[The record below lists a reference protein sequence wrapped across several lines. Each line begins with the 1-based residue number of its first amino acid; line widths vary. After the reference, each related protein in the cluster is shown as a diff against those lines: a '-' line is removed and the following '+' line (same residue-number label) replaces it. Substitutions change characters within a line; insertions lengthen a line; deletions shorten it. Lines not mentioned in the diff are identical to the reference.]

1 MPFHLLSLTQVVTM
15 SASSSSSKPKTVLV
29 TGANGYIGSA
39 VTRSFVRAGWR
50 TYGLIRKESATAT
63 LIASESIPVLGS
75 PSDQSFISKLQE
87 ENVVFDVLVS
97 VTEDIA
103 NYVPHY
109 TAVISMLRALTTASN
124 EAGVRSLVLFT
135 SGCKDYGMSPFL
147 ADSPGLEPH
156 TEETPIVPPPF
167 AVERARYSLK
177 TFEHSDLF
185 DAAVLRPTNV
195 YGHDSSFY
203 GLFFVT
209 AEEAA
214 RAGVLEIKEEPKT
227 ILHAMHVDDC
237 GDAYVALAEHYLVKP
252 KEVAGQCFNI
262 SASEYETLEDI
273 AEALVKEYGISG
285 GVKWGKDDSEGP
297 ATNVLRMLM
306 GFSQWVEGEKVRSL
320 TGWKDKRRLFS
331 EEIGVYRRAYELES
345 GKGELK
351 IHRALLRVDS
361 ASTKK

>member
-1 MPFHLLSLTQVVTM
+1 M
-15 SASSSSSKPKTVLV
+15 SPSAKPKTVLV

-50 TYGLIRKESATAT
+50 TYGLIRKESAIPT

-75 PSDQSFISKLQE
+75 VSDTSFISKLKE
-87 ENVVFDVLVS
+87 DNVVFDILVS
-97 VTEDIA
+97 VTEDMT

-109 TAVISMLRALTTASN
+109 TAIISMLRALSTASN
-124 EAGVRSLVLFT
+124 ERGVRPLVLFT
-135 SGCKDYGMSPFL
+135 SGCKDYGMSPYL

-156 TEETPIVPPPF
+156 TEDTPLAPPPF
-167 AVERARYSLK
+167 AADRAEYSLK
-177 TFEHSDLF
+177 TFEHTDIF

-195 YGHDSSFY
+195 YGHDSSYY
-203 GLFFVT
+203 GFFFMT
-209 AEEAA
+209 AEAA
-214 RAGVLEIKEEPKT
+214 VKAGILEIKEEPKT

-285 GVKWGKDDSEGP
+285 GVKWGVDESEGP
-297 ATNVLRMLM
+297 ATNFMRMLM
-306 GFSQWVEGEKVRSL
+306 GFSQWVAGEKVMSL

-331 EEIGVYRRAYELES
+331 EEVGVYRRAFELEV

-351 IHRALLRVDS
+351 QERAISRIGS
-361 ASTKK
+361 ASTKE